1 MEVRFL
7 KTCIGNG
14 FAFRSGEVHD
24 LPDAEAL
31 SHVGAGLARS
41 YRQARRPTRRTRS
54 TETKDSKTITMN
66 AHKNHSN
73 CHASSVGTINIG
85 RG

>member
-31 SHVGAGLARS
+31 SHVGAGLAEVIAKPAA
-41 YRQARRPTRRTRS
+41 Q
-54 TETKDSKTITMN
+54 
-66 AHKNHSN
+66 
-73 CHASSVGTINIG
+73 
-85 RG
+85 RGERAVPKQKVQKR